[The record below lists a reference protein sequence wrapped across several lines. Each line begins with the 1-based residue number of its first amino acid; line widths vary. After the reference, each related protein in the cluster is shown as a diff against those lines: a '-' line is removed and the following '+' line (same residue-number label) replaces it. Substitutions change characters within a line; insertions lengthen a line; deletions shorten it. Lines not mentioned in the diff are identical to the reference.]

1 MDFYTRQDQARR
13 STTKLIVLFTLAVI
27 GIVGT
32 LNLAAYLA
40 LSAAGRTEKVLPDR
54 QAIDNL
60 RGVYPDI
67 PRAPIVET
75 VDYSKD
81 WRVYTGI
88 TLVTLLIIG
97 SGSGYKTMALSAG
110 GPAVAQMM
118 GGKLVDP
125 NTTDPQK
132 RMLMNVIEEMSIA
145 SGVPMPRVY
154 VMENEPGIN
163 AFAAGK
169 TLNDAVIGVTRGC
182 IEKLNRDELQG
193 VMAHEFSHILNGDMK
208 LNIRLIAII
217 HGILVIALIGY
228 MILRHIRFAGGGRR
242 GKDDGKGV
250 LVILAAGLVMLII
263 GYIGV
268 FFGRLIQAAV
278 SRQREFLADASAVQ
292 FTRNPAGISGALKKI
307 GGFSLG
313 ANVNNAN
320 AVEAQHMFFASSMTS
335 WLGGLFATHPPLPVR
350 IKAIDPTWDGKFIA
364 PPASVPLDDRLAAA
378 RMMASGGAT
387 RGTTERVIAGL
398 AGMSAAMGQS
408 APSTPTT
415 PAARMRLDPGTV
427 LDIAAAQRPKQIR
440 YAGMVL
446 DSLPPSVSDAVHEP
460 FSVRAVITALL
471 LSDDGRLREHQLKLI
486 GPLDASLQLETARLE
501 RDVRNLGP
509 AARMPLVVMSLPALR
524 QLSESQAKTF
534 REVIRQLIAADDHV
548 TPFEYALFRVVG
560 RAIDHS
566 KPAPAKYHS
575 IRPVQEQIVRVLSA
589 LARRCSQNASAAFNA
604 GMARLEV
611 VGATPVADASDLTKL
626 DEAMEVLTQCSAGV
640 KNRIVDAA
648 AHVVAADGEV
658 APSEAELLR
667 AIAAVLDV
675 PIPPFLPAG
684 V

>member
-13 STTKLIVLFTLAVI
+13 STTKLVVLFTLAVI

-32 LNLAAYLA
+32 LNLAAYFA
-40 LSAAGRTEKVLPDR
+40 LKAAARTEEVLPTSADYDYLTR
-54 QAIDNL
+54 PGA
-60 RGVYPDI
+60 PI
-67 PRAPIVET
+67 PRRTQVI
-75 VDYSKD
+75 DHSQN
-81 WRVYTGI
+81 WNVYLGI

-97 SGSGYKTMALSAG
+97 AGSGYKTMALSAG

-118 GGKLVDP
+118 GGKPVDP
-125 NTTDPQK
+125 NTADPQQ

-169 TLNDAVIGVTRGC
+169 TFDDAVIGVTRGC

-208 LNIRLIAII
+208 LNIRMIAII

-292 FTRNPAGISGALKKI
+292 FTRNPAGIGGALKKI

-364 PPASVPLDDRLAAA
+364 PPAGVPLDDRLAAA
-378 RMMASGGAT
+378 RRMASGGQT
-387 RGTTERVIAGL
+387 RGAAERMIAGL
-398 AGMSAAMGQS
+398 AGMDATTGQATG
-408 APSTPTT
+408 AP
-415 PAARMRLDPGTV
+415 AGRMRIDPGT
-427 LDIAAAQRPKQIR
+427 
-440 YAGMVL
+440 M
-446 DSLPPSVSDAVHEP
+446 
-460 FSVRAVITALL
+460 
-471 LSDDGRLREHQLKLI
+471 
-486 GPLDASLQLETARLE
+486 
-501 RDVRNLGP
+501 
-509 AARMPLVVMSLPALR
+509 
-524 QLSESQAKTF
+524 
-534 REVIRQLIAADDHV
+534 
-548 TPFEYALFRVVG
+548 
-560 RAIDHS
+560 
-566 KPAPAKYHS
+566 
-575 IRPVQEQIVRVLSA
+575 
-589 LARRCSQNASAAFNA
+589 
-604 GMARLEV
+604 
-611 VGATPVADASDLTKL
+611 
-626 DEAMEVLTQCSAGV
+626 
-640 KNRIVDAA
+640 
-648 AHVVAADGEV
+648 
-658 APSEAELLR
+658 
-667 AIAAVLDV
+667 
-675 PIPPFLPAG
+675 
-684 V
+684 